1 MTDTSTGLLA
11 NKSFATEE
19 DYHRS
24 GSQSC
29 SESDGRQNLCVHQLI
44 AAHAAA
50 APGALAVTQ
59 GETTLNYQELD
70 ERATALAH
78 LLQSFGVGPDV
89 LVAVY
94 LNRSPGMIVAALA
107 VLKAG
112 GAYLPLDASYP
123 AERLEFIWKDAR
135 PSVLVTG
142 KCMLNAFS
150 VDTDRVVIVDPEG
163 RAEAGP
169 SIKPAISRAPAKSN
183 LAYVIYTSGSTG
195 QPKGVEITHQSLLN
209 LVLWHQRAFQVT
221 SKDRASQ
228 LAALG
233 FDAAVWEIWPYLAA
247 GASIHLPCQL
257 ATSEPEAV
265 RDWLVSQGITIG
277 FLATP
282 LAERAMTLEWP
293 RGAALRVM
301 LTGADTLH
309 HYPPRSLRFQLVNN
323 YGPTECTVVATSGR
337 VLSFEHTDQLPS
349 IGRPIDNVQIYM
361 LDEDLKQVP
370 SGEPGQIYIGGAGVA
385 RGYRNQPELTRERF
399 ITDPFSS
406 DPNARIYKTG
416 DLACWQSDGQIS
428 FLGRVD
434 EQIKIRGFRIEPAEI
449 VKALDEHPDVQASVV
464 VAREVTPGDKRLVAY
479 FVSNAKA
486 QVTHVEL
493 RNFLAARL
501 PEYMVPA
508 TFVPLQ
514 ALPLNASGKVDR
526 SALPPPSS
534 DNTLR
539 DNAFVAPRTPV
550 EERIAGILAPL
561 LGLDQ
566 VSMEDNFFFLGGH
579 SLLGTQLIARVR
591 GAFGVDLT
599 LRSLFDA
606 PTISALS
613 AQVEALLLA
622 KLEAMSEVEAQR
634 LLEATVAIEVQA
646 AK

>member
-1 MTDTSTGLLA
+1 MIDTSTGLLA

-19 DYHRS
+19 EYERS
-24 GSQSC
+24 GSQNC
-29 SESDGRQNLCVHQLI
+29 SESDSRENLCVHQLI
-44 AAHAAA
+44 AAHATA

-112 GAYLPLDASYP
+112 GAYLPLDPSYP

-169 SIKPAISRAPAKSN
+169 STKPAISRAPAKSN

-209 LVLWHQRAFQVT
+209 LALWHQRAFQVT
-221 SKDRASQ
+221 AKDRASQ

-247 GASIHLPCQL
+247 GASIHLPSQL
-257 ATSEPEAV
+257 ATNEPEAV

-293 RGAALRVM
+293 RSAALRVM

-337 VLSFEHTDQLPS
+337 VHSFEHTDQLPS
-349 IGRPIDNVQIYM
+349 IGHPIDNVQIYI
-361 LDEDLKQVP
+361 LDEGLKQVP
-370 SGEPGQIYIGGAGVA
+370 TGEPGQIYIGGAGVA
-385 RGYRNQPELTRERF
+385 RGYRNQPDLTRERF
-399 ITDPFSS
+399 ITDPFNS
-406 DPNARIYKTG
+406 DPNSRIYKTG
-416 DLACWQSDGQIS
+416 DLACWLADGQIS

-434 EQIKIRGFRIEPAEI
+434 EQIKIRGYRIEPAEI

-464 VAREVTPGDKRLVAY
+464 VAREVTPGDRRLVAY
-479 FVSNAKA
+479 FVSSAKA

-634 LLEATVAIEVQA
+634 LLEATVANEVQA